1 MRRLNNSVRGV
12 FSQLLEQK
20 VIQDPEVEEKIKK
33 FVDSSD
39 SQDEAE
45 FKTKIWLNYVG
56 AVSSDKSDKVYRTAE
71 CKELEQFLLDSRV
84 QEHLMREDGAISRCY
99 RVITMPSD
107 QVLKETTIFTEEDFA
122 VRQMLRAVANA
133 GNEEAKSFVQTL
145 KSDDGEV
152 TKLINYLNHFTSQV
166 VQRCADISS
175 ESTKS
180 VFEKLRKD
188 LKKQGKN
195 LTLFI
200 EDFTGFTGIDSE
212 LITVLSTEHGGDYAD
227 LCRVTSIIGIIEW
240 LLWTI

>member
-1 MRRLNNSVRGV
+1 
-12 FSQLLEQK
+12 
-20 VIQDPEVEEKIKK
+20 
-33 FVDSSD
+33 
-39 SQDEAE
+39 
-45 FKTKIWLNYVG
+45 
-56 AVSSDKSDKVYRTAE
+56 
-71 CKELEQFLLDSRV
+71 
-84 QEHLMREDGAISRCY
+84 
-99 RVITMPSD
+99 MPSD

-212 LITVLSTEHGGDYAD
+212 W
-227 LCRVTSIIGIIEW
+227 R
-240 LLWTI
+240 